1 MAPDPSQSP
10 STTQR
15 PPGIT
20 VCGDRSVRI
29 SFDHDP
35 GAGVIESVR
44 NALASPPIPGVADI
58 VCAMKTVSV
67 VFDPLEA
74 DPSEVLGEVQR
85 RLHRAGG
92 AELKD
97 RPRREVV
104 LSVCY
109 EPPFAPDLASIAE
122 RAGLGQSR
130 LIDLHAG
137 AVYTA
142 RFLGFS
148 PGFAYLEGLPEAL
161 HAPRLASPRTLI
173 EPGSVAVAGF
183 FSGVYPQAT
192 PGGWRVIGRTP
203 LRLFDTACEPPSLIG
218 PGDLVRFRPID
229 GAEFARLLAEQGA
242 GEGGLE

>member
-1 MAPDPSQSP
+1 MAPDPFQVP
-10 STTQR
+10 SSAQGT
-15 PPGIT
+15 PGIT

-29 SFDHDP
+29 SFARDP
-35 GAGVIESVR
+35 GAGAIESLR
-44 NALASPPIPGVADI
+44 RALALPPIPGVADI
-58 VCAMKTVSV
+58 ICAMKTVSV

-74 DPSEVLGEVQR
+74 DPSKVLAEVRR
-85 RLHRAGG
+85 RLDGAGG
-92 AELKD
+92 STIED
-97 RPRREVV
+97 HPRREVV
-104 LSVCY
+104 LPVCY

-137 AVYTA
+137 VGYTA

-161 HAPRLASPRTLI
+161 HTPRLESPRTRI
-173 EPGSVAVAGF
+173 EPGSVAVAGC

-203 LRLFDTACEPPSLIG
+203 LRLFDPACDPPSLIG

-229 GAEFARLLAEQGA
+229 GAEFARLIAEQGA
-242 GEGGLE
+242 GEGGLQ